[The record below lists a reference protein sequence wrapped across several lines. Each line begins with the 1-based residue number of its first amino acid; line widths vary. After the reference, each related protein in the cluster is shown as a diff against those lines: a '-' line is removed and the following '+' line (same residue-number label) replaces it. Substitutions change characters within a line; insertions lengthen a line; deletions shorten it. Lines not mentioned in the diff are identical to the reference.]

1 MKKEQTNQVLKGKTA
16 IVTIPRDN
24 FNDTDNYQFVG
35 INSRTYSIL
44 KGVATE
50 VPVDVANVLVSTG
63 IISDYILK

>member
-1 MKKEQTNQVLKGKTA
+1 MKKEQTSQVSKEKKV

-24 FNDTDNYQFVG
+24 LNDTDNYQFVG

-50 VPVDVANVLVSTG
+50 VPLEVAEVLISTG
-63 IISDYILK
+63 IIDNYILK